1 MSKLF
6 GKTTK
11 TTMMGNEAVINK
23 SAVDFSTKELL
34 NGTITKETFLKMGMV
49 ELPEVIK
56 ANPLMVLALSFNRDS
71 KVGSWTNKAMNIC
84 TALPSEFINESGVGA
99 SKHFTK
105 AFLCTT
111 KHGKKE
117 HYERIF
123 EDELNVH
130 TFTLK
135 VNDKFEVSA
144 YYVSNKEI
152 NMFRDAIAM
161 LNLSTI
167 TVEDVKAIQD
177 DLWYLF
183 RAWQE
188 SSIDMT
194 KDKEKQYATSMDEI
208 LGSIKV
214 RTGVNF
220 QDIRTNEY
228 TLKSVK
234 YNKQVKV
241 EEWPSVEISFAEYDE
256 DNDFCETSLSEM
268 QHNVRITAEKELQI
282 IANAFMNSD
291 ITKYEVFNQA
301 ACDYPQLAMTV
312 MDIVRIIKD
321 YNNVTREEKR
331 SGKRLTA
338 KDYALLRAILYN
350 DAKELNVAIEDVASV
365 VLGVVGSGGVYSYV
379 NSEGEEV
386 IVVKEFDAA
395 TMNKQLYAAELL
407 LNNIMVLEKGI
418 LYHSD
423 MIYDEQYIL
432 TEIEPY
438 HIFADVENG
447 LYKLEDGNA
456 YDSEDNLLFDS
467 NCEYTGDV
475 LVNDN
480 GVFYLYDPLTEVDDI
495 PYINAVFTD
504 EMIEEDEIPDDQ
516 VGCAFEAALKQL
528 IENRGSYVLGGD
540 VIFVDGLDMASVDA
554 GYAIDEEEIIETEL
568 TNFYGIG
575 GNRFEKEQEYNRN
588 HKFLLLNYDQ
598 IEVEDYVNNITKYC

>member
-1 MSKLF
+1 M
-6 GKTTK
+6 
-11 TTMMGNEAVINK
+11 
-23 SAVDFSTKELL
+23 
-34 NGTITKETFLKMGMV
+34 
-49 ELPEVIK
+49 
-56 ANPLMVLALSFNRDS
+56 
-71 KVGSWTNKAMNIC
+71 
-84 TALPSEFINESGVGA
+84 
-99 SKHFTK
+99 
-105 AFLCTT
+105 
-111 KHGKKE
+111 
-117 HYERIF
+117 
-123 EDELNVH
+123 
-130 TFTLK
+130 
-135 VNDKFEVSA
+135 
-144 YYVSNKEI
+144 
-152 NMFRDAIAM
+152 
-161 LNLSTI
+161 
-167 TVEDVKAIQD
+167 
-177 DLWYLF
+177 
-183 RAWQE
+183 
-188 SSIDMT
+188 
-194 KDKEKQYATSMDEI
+194 
-208 LGSIKV
+208 
-214 RTGVNF
+214 
-220 QDIRTNEY
+220 
-228 TLKSVK
+228 
-234 YNKQVKV
+234 
-241 EEWPSVEISFAEYDE
+241 
-256 DNDFCETSLSEM
+256 
-268 QHNVRITAEKELQI
+268 
-282 IANAFMNSD
+282 
-291 ITKYEVFNQA
+291 
-301 ACDYPQLAMTV
+301 
-312 MDIVRIIKD
+312 
-321 YNNVTREEKR
+321 
-331 SGKRLTA
+331 
-338 KDYALLRAILYN
+338 
-350 DAKELNVAIEDVASV
+350 AIEDVASV